1 MARAR
6 PVEAEAELNRL
17 LEDDPAD
24 AASRTDLAILHL
36 DRGAP
41 ETAANLLAATPGDE
55 RTRYYHGLALD
66 LCGRR
71 DEAKTILVG
80 LAGSHGKY
88 ASKAFRYLQDRA

>member
-24 AASRTDLAILHL
+24 AESLTDLAILHL

-41 ETAANLLAATPGDE
+41 EIAANLLAAVPGDE
-55 RTRYYHGLALD
+55 RARYYHGLALD

-71 DEAKTILVG
+71 AEAQSVLES
-80 LAGSHGKY
+80 LAEGHGKY
-88 ASKAFRYLQDRA
+88 ATKAFRYLQDRA